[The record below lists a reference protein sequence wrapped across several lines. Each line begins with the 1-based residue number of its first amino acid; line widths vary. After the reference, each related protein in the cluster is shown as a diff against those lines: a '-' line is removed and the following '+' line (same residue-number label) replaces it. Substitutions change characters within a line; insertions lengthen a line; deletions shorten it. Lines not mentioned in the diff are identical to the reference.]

1 MDRRSFINLVGLGAI
16 ATSLP
21 VALAACSAKET
32 TKMAPVAGQP
42 ASEFKSMGTLAE
54 LDKKGFLLNKETAGS
69 PVLVV
74 RDSSDASKVIA
85 VNPTCSHEKC
95 IVDWQGDRKAFE
107 CACHGAKFSATGELV
122 KGPATKA
129 LATYAA
135 KVEGGSVM
143 VKLA

>member
-16 ATSLP
+16 ASSLP
-21 VALAACSAKET
+21 VALAACSSKET
-32 TKMAPVAGQP
+32 TQVAAKP

-54 LDKKGFLLNKETAGS
+54 LDKKGFLLNKETQGS

-74 RDSSDASKVIA
+74 RDVSDASKVIA

-95 IVDWQGDRKAFE
+95 IVDWAGDRKAFE

-129 LATYAA
+129 LAPYMA
-135 KVEGGSVM
+135 KIEGDKVM